1 MNTQQKECIKK
12 LITDNFPS
20 KYKETH
26 LIVLEKISEIVSNLY
41 SKKIVHNALTTHN
54 ITCALEIVD
63 FEVSFEINKSDE
75 DLDNKLSLIPREII
89 QLHEIAFS
97 VSWWFKETYKVN
109 EVQKILDRNGLL
121 KYINS

>member
-1 MNTQQKECIKK
+1 MCKSKQQKRTEIK
-12 LITDNFPS
+12 
-20 KYKETH
+20 
-26 LIVLEKISEIVSNLY
+26 
-41 SKKIVHNALTTHN
+41 
-54 ITCALEIVD
+54 D
-63 FEVSFEINKSDE
+63 FRKNYFEINKSDE

-97 VSWWFKETYKVN
+97 VSCWFNETYKVN